1 MNRAGSRSLRDAT
14 LIMAGAVLFFMKR
27 LYRSRRERILGGVC
41 GGIGT
46 YVDTD
51 PNIIRILWI
60 ILTLVSIGIGVV
72 VYIVAWILIPGE
84 PEPSGTTIIDAEIV
98 EE

>member
-1 MNRAGSRSLRDAT
+1 
-14 LIMAGAVLFFMKR
+14 MKR
-27 LYRSRRERILGGVC
+27 LYRSRRERIFGGVC
-41 GGIGT
+41 GGFGT

-51 PNIIRILWI
+51 PNIIRILWV

-84 PEPSGTTIIDAEIV
+84 PEPSGTIIIDAEIV